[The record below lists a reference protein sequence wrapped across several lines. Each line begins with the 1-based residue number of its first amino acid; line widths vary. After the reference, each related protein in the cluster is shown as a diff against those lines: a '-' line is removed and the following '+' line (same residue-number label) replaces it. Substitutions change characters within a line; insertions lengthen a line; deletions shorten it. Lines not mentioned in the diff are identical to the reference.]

1 MRERPN
7 TLHYPK
13 MSIETPCIAVCMI
26 DPRTSLCFG
35 CGRTLPEI
43 ARWHRMESAERQA
56 VMAQLAARM
65 TEAGLVQPEIAAAPK
80 PG

>member
-1 MRERPN
+1 M
-7 TLHYPK
+7 
-13 MSIETPCIAVCMI
+13 M

-43 ARWHRMESAERQA
+43 ARWHRMESAERLA
-56 VMAQLAARM
+56 VMAELAARM
-65 TEAGLVQPEIAAAPK
+65 TDAGLALPETVASPK